1 MITLYHL
8 DNSRSLRILW
18 MLEELG
24 LDYKL
29 EKIAR
34 NAKTNLA
41 PKELTKIHPAGKSPL
56 LVDGEN
62 TLAES
67 GAIIEYLID
76 KYADGQFRP
85 NAEQDRIRYN
95 YWMHAAEG
103 SIMNLSVVGLVLDQF
118 DKKTP
123 FPFKSL
129 IRFMTGKVRA
139 GYLTP
144 SMNQMLKHIEQ
155 QLGEHQWFAGEGF
168 SGADVQMGFVMVA
181 LNLRGALTNDFPN
194 SHRWLKQVE
203 QRPAYAEAMRKNG
216 PLNLFGS

>member
-24 LDYKL
+24 IEYKL

-34 NAKTNLA
+34 DAKTKLA
-41 PKELTKIHPAGKSPL
+41 PKELTEIHPAGKSPI

-62 TLAES
+62 VLAES

-76 KYADGQFRP
+76 KYGQQFRP
-85 NAEQDRIRYN
+85 NAEQERIRYN

-103 SIMNLSVVGLVLDQF
+103 SIMNLSVVGLILDQF

-129 IRFMTGKVRA
+129 IRFMTGKVRD
-139 GYLTP
+139 GYLNP
-144 SMNQMLKHIEQ
+144 SLNQMLKHVEQ
-155 QLGEHQWFAGEGF
+155 QLAEHQWFAGDEF
-168 SGADVQMGFVMVA
+168 SGADVQMGFVMIA
-181 LNLRGALTNDFPN
+181 LNLRGALGDKFPN
-194 SHRWLKQVE
+194 SHRWLKQIE
-203 QRPAYAEAMRKNG
+203 DRPAYAKAMQING
-216 PLNLFGS
+216 PLHLFGS